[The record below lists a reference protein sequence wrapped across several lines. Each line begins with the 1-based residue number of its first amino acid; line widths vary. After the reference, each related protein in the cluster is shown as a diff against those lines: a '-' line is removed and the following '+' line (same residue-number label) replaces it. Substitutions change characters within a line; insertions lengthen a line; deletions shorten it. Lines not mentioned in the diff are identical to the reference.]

1 MKESKTQNLIYR
13 RLFLLSVLVLML
25 NDFYLKFEF
34 HNYFTGKLSDFAGL
48 FAFPYFISMI
58 FKHRIKAVYW
68 ATALFFVFWKSSY
81 SQFAFDA
88 FHSMGIGIDRVVD
101 YSDLM
106 ALLILPLSYWYRI
119 KKTIK
124 KPSLA
129 FVPRPIIYVICWFAF
144 VATSIP
150 STPGELNL
158 KSGYE
163 TEVNMTLLELQH
175 ADFYYL
181 SLKNDRYLSSFY
193 IPEHRADITTIL
205 TIKNKENGKLL
216 IRLDSI
222 RDYHVMGST
231 SIFGSGVKQKDVDY
245 VESLTVE
252 DFERLFIELKMTQLK
267 NKND

>member
-1 MKESKTQNLIYR
+1 MKDSKTKNLIYR

-48 FAFPYFISMI
+48 FAFPYFMSLI
-58 FKHRIKAVYW
+58 FKHKIKAVYW
-68 ATALFFVFWKSSY
+68 ATAVLFVFWKSSY
-81 SQFAFDA
+81 SQFALDA
-88 FHSMGIGIDRVVD
+88 FNSFGIGIDRVVD

-106 ALLILPLSYWYRI
+106 ALLILPLSFRYR
-119 KKTIK
+119 TQECFK

-129 FVPRPIIYVICWFAF
+129 FIPGPLIYITCWFAF

-150 STPGELNL
+150 SIPGELNL

-163 TEVNMTLLELQH
+163 TEVNLTLLDLQH
-175 ADFYYL
+175 AHFYYL
-181 SLKNDRYLSSFY
+181 ELENDRYLSSFY
-193 IPEHRADITTIL
+193 IQEHRADITTIL
-205 TIKNKENGKLL
+205 TIKDIENGKLL

-222 RDYHVMGST
+222 RDYHVSGST

-252 DFERLFIELKMTQLK
+252 DFEKLFVELKINPLK
-267 NKND
+267 NTND